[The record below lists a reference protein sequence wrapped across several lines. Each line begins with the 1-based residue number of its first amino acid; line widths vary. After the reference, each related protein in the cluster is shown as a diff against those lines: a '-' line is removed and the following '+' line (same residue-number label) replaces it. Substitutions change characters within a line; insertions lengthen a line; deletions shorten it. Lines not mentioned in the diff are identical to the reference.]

1 MKRIQIRVSEEM
13 LFRVNQEMERTGFKT
28 YSSFFIFLFNYY
40 KDQQNAKLLSK
51 LKELLSKEI
60 EIEF

>member
-1 MKRIQIRVSEEM
+1 MKRIQLRISEEI
-13 LFRVNQEMERTGFKT
+13 LFKVNQEMQRMGFKT
-28 YSSFFIFLFNYY
+28 YSSFFVFLFNYY

-51 LKELLSKEI
+51 LKELLSKEV